1 MRTYSPPTTPTP
13 RHAGRGRYSRQAG
26 LTLIELMVSIAI
38 GLFLVAGLAT
48 LIASQSSTRAEI
60 DKSGRMIENGRYA
73 LQAIAA
79 DVQMAGYWGEL
90 SKAPTAPTALP
101 DPCSVTI
108 AGAQN
113 IQESIPL
120 HVQGYN
126 DPSTLAVPI
135 ALPTCLAN
143 HKAGTDVLVVRHAD
157 TVEVP
162 KASAVAG
169 QLYVQTGLTV
179 SGLTFEYRLA
189 TGNDASF
196 TLLKKD
202 GSAASLRKV
211 LVHIY
216 YISECS
222 EPVSGSC
229 TGADGGSPI
238 PTLKRVELSLAGGVM
253 AMTTASVAEGIENMQ
268 VDYGSDTDNDG
279 TPDGN
284 YGNGDYVNAV
294 ALATPSNVMG
304 VADWPNVMSV
314 QIYLLARSPEKSVGF
329 SDTKTY
335 SLGTFGSTAATN
347 DGYKRHV
354 FVQAVRIV
362 NPSGR
367 RPL

>member
-1 MRTYSPPTTPTP
+1 MRTHRITTLSGNRP
-13 RHAGRGRYSRQAG
+13 AGRSSHSRQAG
-26 LTLIELMVSIAI
+26 LTLIELMVSITI

-48 LIASQSSTRAEI
+48 LIASQSGTRAEI

-73 LQAIAA
+73 LQTIAA
-79 DVQMAGYWGEL
+79 DVQLAGYWGEL
-90 SKAPTAPTALP
+90 SKVPATPTALP
-101 DPCSVTI
+101 DPCSITI

-113 IQESIPL
+113 IQEGMTL

-135 ALPTCLAN
+135 ALPTCLVN
-143 HKAGTDVLVVRHAD
+143 HKPGTDVLVVRHTD
-157 TVEVP
+157 TTEIA

-169 QLYVQTGLTV
+169 QLYAQTGLTT

-202 GSAASLRKV
+202 GSDASLRKV
-211 LVHIY
+211 LVRIY
-216 YISECS
+216 YISQCS
-222 EPVSGSC
+222 EPVGGGC
-229 TGADGGSPI
+229 TGADGGNPI
-238 PTLKRVELSLAGGVM
+238 PTLKRVELAVTSGAM
-253 AMTTASVAEGIENMQ
+253 AMTTTSLAEGIENMQ

-279 TPDGN
+279 TADGD

-304 VADWPNVMSV
+304 VADWANVMSV
-314 QIYLLARSPEKSVGF
+314 KIHLLARSPEKTVGYK
-329 SDTKTY
+329 DTKTY
-335 SLGTFGSTAATN
+335 SLGTFGATTATN
-347 DGYKRHV
+347 DNYKRHV
-354 FVQAVRIV
+354 FAQAVRVV